1 MHPIV
6 VSLVA
11 AGAFFGISAIAGVAI
26 GKFITFIDDRID
38 SD

>member
-11 AGAFFGISAIAGVAI
+11 AGAFFGISALAGIAI
-26 GKFITFIDDRID
+26 GRFITFIDDRID
-38 SD
+38 AD